1 MFCIVQSTF
10 RIKPSGLR
18 KCLGFNFTLLVSA
31 RRLSICSPKQGG
43 EVGRFTI
50 KAANEG
56 AELNLLG
63 PLTIDEAQHNSLEL
77 QDSSKSS
84 YFCAVE
90 SIT

>member
-1 MFCIVQSTF
+1 MSCIVQSTF

-18 KCLGFNFTLLVSA
+18 EYLGFNFTLLVSA

-56 AELNLLG
+56 TELNLLG
-63 PLTIDEAQHNSLEL
+63 PLTIDEAQRKSLEL
-77 QDSSKSS
+77 QESSKSS
-84 YFCAVE
+84 YFWAAE